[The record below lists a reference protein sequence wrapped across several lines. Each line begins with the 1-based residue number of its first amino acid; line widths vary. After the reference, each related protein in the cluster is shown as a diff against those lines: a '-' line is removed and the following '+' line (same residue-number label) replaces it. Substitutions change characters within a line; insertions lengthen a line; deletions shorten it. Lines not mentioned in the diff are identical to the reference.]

1 MHLSFKFWIT
11 AKAQKRQRD
20 LVNQH
25 VLNVGIFAKEEKLS
39 IFFLRWYLSFTQKV
53 FKLLH

>member
-1 MHLSFKFWIT
+1 MHLSYKFWIT
-11 AKAQKRQRD
+11 AKRQRD

-39 IFFLRWYLSFTQKV
+39 IFF
-53 FKLLH
+53 